1 MNSDGRTTSEQL
13 YIPTLLVVGG
23 CEALVVRCYHA
34 ARTTGLA
41 IRRCDLEEAA
51 VTVPRRHPLAIV
63 VPNDVFDTAAQ
74 ELAALARD
82 VRSILLR
89 VDSEVSVRELE
100 AMIAGAVADGLSQR
114 ERRGGA
120 GRYSI
125 TDGIQEEAPFSRRE
139 GRQSFPGEVRQS
151 SPPEARQSVP
161 FDARQSLPRSG
172 PSSARV
178 PGLASI
184 RPVPGPV
191 STRPSVTP
199 GPMSSRPSATTPPVS
214 TRPPSTPAPMSSRPS
229 VTPASGSG
237 RPSPVPPPVSGRV
250 SVQVPVPAG
259 SSEPPVSGPPSALE
273 GPRSASGPQ
282 RTPSGHFAAI
292 RTVFSSR

>member
-41 IRRCDLEEAA
+41 IRYCRLEEAA
-51 VTVPRRHPLAIV
+51 VSVPRRHPLAIV
-63 VPNDVFDTAAQ
+63 VPNGVFDTAAQ
-74 ELAALARD
+74 ELVALARD

-89 VDSEVSVRELE
+89 VDPEVSVRELE
-100 AMIAGAVADGLSQR
+100 AMMAGAIADGLSQR

-151 SPPEARQSVP
+151 TPPEARQSVP
-161 FDARQSLPRSG
+161 SDVRQSVPFDARKALPRSG
-172 PSSARV
+172 PSSSRV

-191 STRPSVTP
+191 STRPAAAP
-199 GPMSSRPSATTPPVS
+199 GPMSSRPSP
-214 TRPPSTPAPMSSRPS
+214 TPAP
-229 VTPASGSG
+229 VSG
-237 RPSPVPPPVSGRV
+237 RASPVPPPVSGRL
-250 SVQVPVPAG
+250 STPVPLSAG
-259 SSEPPVSGPPSALE
+259 ASEPPVSGSQAALD
-273 GPRSASGPQ
+273 GPRSASGTQ
-282 RTPSGHFAAI
+282 RTPSGSFAAI
-292 RTVFSSR
+292 RSVFSSR